1 MLAFL
6 WGFSQLRSRQPDLL
20 ISLESKYV
28 QIFISLGFTKAHRY
42 HGMYRFIDD
51 TNAVNE
57 NTKLYPKELE
67 LKVEHRGKRATF
79 LDLQSWSYNH
89 GHFFILY
96 QIFHWLQTQRS
107 MVIGNKNG
115 KHKSPE

>member
-1 MLAFL
+1 
-6 WGFSQLRSRQPDLL
+6 
-20 ISLESKYV
+20 
-28 QIFISLGFTKAHRY
+28 
-42 HGMYRFIDD
+42 MYRFIDD

-96 QIFHWLQTQRS
+96 QIFH
-107 MVIGNKNG
+107 
-115 KHKSPE
+115 